1 MSEPVDRDA
10 RNPRQEGERSTVK
23 LSSERQPVPS
33 GGSERLEI
41 ALTESGGAMVAAI
54 LHLVRLM
61 GAELVLLRG
70 CNVAQLEQAVRAK
83 LPEFTS
89 PTPNKQAREAGLAQ
103 ASHLVEQVLVQ
114 IRAQA
119 ELKKSLTV
127 ADRGSP
133 ASAAFSPLPPSLLN

>member
-10 RNPRQEGERSTVK
+10 RNPGPEAERSAVK
-23 LSSERQPVPS
+23 LSSERQTVQS
-33 GGSERLEI
+33 GGSGLEI

-61 GAELVLLRG
+61 GAELVLRRG
-70 CNVAQLEQAVRAK
+70 GNIAQLEQAVRAK

-89 PTPNKQAREAGLAQ
+89 PNANKHAREAGLAQ

-133 ASAAFSPLPPSLLN
+133 ASGAFSPIPPSLLN